1 MKKLFRKGAIQ
12 LGKLVSSLA
21 LLAAVSSAGS
31 ICWFMT
37 YQPDV
42 PDELIHNN

>member
-1 MKKLFRKGAIQ
+1 MKKVILKAIVL
-12 LGKLVSSLA
+12 LGKLVSSMA

-37 YQPDV
+37 YQPQV
-42 PDELIHNN
+42 PDELIHQE